1 MSSEST
7 ANITLFLAIADEQ
20 KRGNLEMWFMT
31 DYLDIAVHS
40 IANKA
45 EYDQRLK
52 VGVPHLVVTD
62 QKFLAGNGILKDGTT
77 NRDLAQTAFIV
88 LGAFE
93 DQDSF
98 LDEMMLG
105 KFQFFEVEPND
116 ENWRIA
122 VKKAFKFSFD
132 AHAAPYVVKTVKMGD
147 LIMKI
152 GDAAEQVYI
161 LKKGSLQAF
170 HLNDQGQKVILGEVA
185 PGEFVGEMAYFNA
198 EPRSA
203 NVIALENSELIEI
216 PLASFDR
223 TIYQKPAWA
232 MKLIETLS
240 KRLKKYIEK
249 K

>member
-1 MSSEST
+1 MSSESS
-7 ANITLFLAIADEQ
+7 ANITLILAISDEQ
-20 KRGNLEMWFMT
+20 KRSSLEMWFMT

-40 IANKA
+40 VSNKA

-52 VGVPHLVVTD
+52 MGTPHLVVAD
-62 QKFLAGNGILKDGTT
+62 QRFLAGHSILKEGTT
-77 NRDLAQTAFIV
+77 HRELAQTAFIV
-88 LGAFE
+88 LGDFSE
-93 DQDSF
+93 KDSF

-105 KFQFFEVEPND
+105 KFQFFEMEPTD

-132 AHAAPYVVKTVKMGD
+132 AHAAPYVVKNVKMGD

-152 GDAAEQVYI
+152 GDPAEQVYI
-161 LKKGSLQAF
+161 LKKGLLQAF
-170 HLNDQGQKVILGEVA
+170 HLNEQGQKVILGEVI
-185 PGEFVGEMAYFNA
+185 PGEFVGEMAYFNS

-216 PLASFDR
+216 PLTSFDR